1 MDDQALNVSNVCQQR
16 EDLQLV
22 DKLECCFLAALD
34 IKGEDRCAAVREVL
48 LVQSMIRVVRQR
60 RMVHMLNLRVIGQ
73 ELNDLLGVLNVTLDT
88 QRQSLSALQQQKCVE
103 RRNGST
109 SITQQDSADV
119 GYESSRTNCIC
130 KRDAVITRVRLSDR
144 CILAGCLPVELA
156 GINNDAAEGRAV
168 AADELGS
175 RVNNDI
181 SAVLNR
187 TDKVRGTESVVD
199 YERQTVLVRNLCD
212 SLDIRNIGIRVAE
225 SLDVNRLS
233 IVLDSAFQFF
243 QIVCINEGGLNA
255 ELRQSMCQQVVAA
268 AVDGLLCYDV
278 VASLSKCL
286 NGVGNRCGAGSGSQS
301 GNTALECCNALLEH
315 ILRGVS
321 QTAVNIACIRQTETV
336 SCVLAVVENIRGGL
350 VDRNCTG
357 IGNRVSGFL
366 TDVQLLGFKGPVF
379 GILDSCHDELS
390 PFYTFHKVVCDLL

>member
-1 MDDQALNVSNVCQQR
+1 
-16 EDLQLV
+16 
-22 DKLECCFLAALD
+22 
-34 IKGEDRCAAVREVL
+34 
-48 LVQSMIRVVRQR
+48 
-60 RMVHMLNLRVIGQ
+60 MLNLRVIGQ
-73 ELNDLLGVLNVTLDT
+73 ELNNLLGVLNVTLDT

-103 RRNGST
+103 RRNSST

-130 KRDAVITRVRLSDR
+130 ERDAVITRVRLSNR

-187 TDKVRGTESVVD
+187 TDEVRGTESVVD

-336 SCVLAVVENIRGGL
+336 SRVLAVMENVRSGL

-357 IGNRVSGFL
+357 IGNRISGLL

-379 GILDSCHDELS
+379 GILDSCHDNNLLFIYMFEVIDSFRVLKRR
-390 PFYTFHKVVCDLL
+390 FTFAQIGNSSGAAFQSSIA

>member
-1 MDDQALNVSNVCQQR
+1 
-16 EDLQLV
+16 
-22 DKLECCFLAALD
+22 
-34 IKGEDRCAAVREVL
+34 
-48 LVQSMIRVVRQR
+48 
-60 RMVHMLNLRVIGQ
+60 MVHMLNLRVIGQ
-73 ELNDLLGVLNVTLDT
+73 ELNNLLGVLNVTLDT
-88 QRQSLSALQQQKCVE
+88 QRQRLGALQQQECVE

-109 SITQQDSADV
+109 GITQQDSADV

-156 GINNDAAEGRAV
+156 GVNNDTAEGRAV

-187 TDKVRGTESVVD
+187 TDEVRGTESVVD

-243 QIVCINEGGLNA
+243 Q
-255 ELRQSMCQQVVAA
+255 MC
-268 AVDGLLCYDV
+268 
-278 VASLSKCL
+278 AS
-286 NGVGNRCGAGSGSQS
+286 
-301 GNTALECCNALLEH
+301 T
-315 ILRGVS
+315 
-321 QTAVNIACIRQTETV
+321 
-336 SCVLAVVENIRGGL
+336 
-350 VDRNCTG
+350 
-357 IGNRVSGFL
+357 
-366 TDVQLLGFKGPVF
+366 
-379 GILDSCHDELS
+379 
-390 PFYTFHKVVCDLL
+390 KVVSTPNCGRVCASRL

>member
-1 MDDQALNVSNVCQQR
+1 M
-16 EDLQLV
+16 
-22 DKLECCFLAALD
+22 
-34 IKGEDRCAAVREVL
+34 
-48 LVQSMIRVVRQR
+48 
-60 RMVHMLNLRVIGQ
+60 IGQ

-88 QRQSLSALQQQKCVE
+88 QRQSLGALQQQECVE

-130 KRDAVITRVRLSDR
+130 ERDAVITRVRLSDR

-187 TDKVRGTESVVD
+187 TDEVRGTESVVD

-233 IVLDSAFQFF
+233 IVLDSVFQFF

-255 ELRQSMCQQVVAA
+255 ELRQSMCQQVVA
-268 AVDGLLCYDV
+268 
-278 VASLSKCL
+278 
-286 NGVGNRCGAGSGSQS
+286 
-301 GNTALECCNALLEH
+301 
-315 ILRGVS
+315 
-321 QTAVNIACIRQTETV
+321 
-336 SCVLAVVENIRGGL
+336 
-350 VDRNCTG
+350 
-357 IGNRVSGFL
+357 
-366 TDVQLLGFKGPVF
+366 P
-379 GILDSCHDELS
+379 
-390 PFYTFHKVVCDLL
+390 P

>member
-1 MDDQALNVSNVCQQR
+1 M
-16 EDLQLV
+16 
-22 DKLECCFLAALD
+22 
-34 IKGEDRCAAVREVL
+34 
-48 LVQSMIRVVRQR
+48 
-60 RMVHMLNLRVIGQ
+60 
-73 ELNDLLGVLNVTLDT
+73 
-88 QRQSLSALQQQKCVE
+88 
-103 RRNGST
+103 
-109 SITQQDSADV
+109 
-119 GYESSRTNCIC
+119 
-130 KRDAVITRVRLSDR
+130 
-144 CILAGCLPVELA
+144 
-156 GINNDAAEGRAV
+156 

-187 TDKVRGTESVVD
+187 TDEVRGTESVVD

-278 VASLSKCL
+278 VAGLSKCL

-301 GNTALECCNALLEH
+301 GNTALECCNAWNWSDDRRYC
-315 ILRGVS
+315 LR
-321 QTAVNIACIRQTETV
+321 QP
-336 SCVLAVVENIRGGL
+336 
-350 VDRNCTG
+350 DRNGQPRAGCHG
-357 IGNRVSGFL
+357 KRKKWSGRSELHGNR
-366 TDVQLLGFKGPVF
+366 
-379 GILDSCHDELS
+379 
-390 PFYTFHKVVCDLL
+390 